1 MADIAAMTVHS
12 NTLSAKY
19 KYGQNSTNLLL
30 EYLPFRKN
38 ASKIIRQRKLVDK
51 APRIDQN

>member
-38 ASKIIRQRKLVDK
+38 ASKIICQRKLVDK